1 MKINFSFKSY
11 SVLLVLTLLSI
22 TGIPVNAQI
31 DPDFLWL
38 RNFGGLDYDQANDIA
53 VDNDGNIIIIG
64 SFQGNATFGSL
75 QLNSSGSDDIFLV
88 KLDPL
93 GNVLWAVSAGGLL
106 FDEGSAVTTDNNN
119 NIIITGS
126 FSGDAFF
133 GSLLLT
139 SSGSSDVFTAKYS
152 SDGIA
157 LWAKKGGSNSYDA
170 GFAVTTDNSGNVY
183 TAGTFS
189 RAAQFGL
196 LSGQGGEYSNV
207 FLVKYNSLG
216 DEQWIQTGTGSGFYN
231 YAYGLAT
238 NSLNDVIM
246 TGTFSELTTFS
257 SINLNSIA
265 GPDIFLVRYDTNGGL
280 IWINQ
285 AGGSSFNE
293 FAQDI
298 VIDKNNDIFLTGGF
312 SETINFGSISLTTI
326 GNSNTFVAKY
336 NLSGVPQWAVQAGGS
351 DYTSGN
357 SLAVDLAGNILV
369 LGSTGQLGLKRGELD
384 KIQFLKLRSN
394 GQNIWEFTA
403 GSDNGNAAGGI
414 GVNNNGEIFV
424 SGGFWGTGI
433 FGSQVIN
440 SNGTFDVFV
449 GKLPAPILN
458 IVTPSIDFGSVAVGS
473 TSNRIVSLSNP
484 STTGLAVYNIILEG
498 PAADEYTFTGNV
510 SAILPQQTVDLE
522 LTFSPLSPGIKNAII
537 IIESEAASTPD
548 TVLISGTGGTASLS
562 LSADTLDFGT
572 LDVNI
577 SAELVLTITNTGSQ
591 SILISDIL
599 ITGPNSNEFGLIGQ
613 LQDSIP
619 PSDSRNIRVIYT
631 PSSPGSKIAELSILS
646 NSPGS
651 PDNVVLLGNAISA
664 IVVEL
669 PVPASLGQ
677 NTTLNVTPPE
687 GFEVTSNQFFYKR
700 TGEIEFQLSTMTLSG
715 ENFIAS
721 IPPAFSTIRGIQYY
735 LEFSDGLTTVTF
747 PSNNPQGN
755 PASIPVNISQ
765 INYPMALEPSEYSM
779 LSIPLLLNDPSIS
792 AVLLDDYGA
801 YDNKIWRI
809 MHWDEPSNEY
819 LEFPNLTKDFSPGNG
834 FWLIHRDGRTFNIQN
849 AVSIQSIGDYTLTV
863 SPGWNQIANPF
874 AFPVDWLTI
883 ENSQLV
889 DSPVRWNAELLEYE
903 YEQLVLNPWEGYWV
917 FNPSAQNI
925 NLFIPPIESSG
936 DSPLQKVPEILSSEE
951 FIVQIRSRL
960 ENIKYQDN
968 QNFIGMINSADNKHH
983 KNLLEAPPITNDLR
997 LSIIDNN
1004 KKYAKSIV
1012 QVNSSGAAWNLALS
1026 TTHKN
1031 KYIHL
1036 DFEEFKGIPEEFQ
1049 IWLIDLNN
1057 QVAVPIQNNI
1067 AVLNSGN
1074 AELIN
1079 LQVIIGTEEFT
1090 KHQAGSIPLTPVDYA
1105 LYQNYPNPFNPST
1118 MIEYNLRERSAVTL
1132 EIFDVLGRKIH
1143 TPVANETQNAGRHS
1157 ISWEGKNLTG
1167 NHVSSGVYIYQLRAN
1182 NFVESRKMILLR

>member
-1 MKINFSFKSY
+1 MKIDFSFKSY
-11 SVLLVLTLLSI
+11 SVLLVLMLLSI

-53 VDNDGNIIIIG
+53 VDNDGNIIITG
-64 SFQGNATFGSL
+64 SFQGNATFGTF
-75 QLNSSGSDDIFLV
+75 QLNSIGFDDIFLV
-88 KLDPL
+88 KLDPS
-93 GNVLWAVSAGGLL
+93 GNVLWAVRAGGLEY
-106 FDEGSAVTTDNNN
+106 DEGSAVTTDNNN

-133 GSLLLT
+133 GSILLT

-157 LWAKKGGSNSYDA
+157 LWAKKGGSSSYDA

-207 FLVKYNSLG
+207 FLVKYNSFG

-231 YAYGLAT
+231 NAYGLAT

-257 SINLNSIA
+257 GINLNSIA
-265 GPDIFLVRYDTNGGL
+265 GPDIFLVRYDTNGSL

-293 FAQDI
+293 FAQD
-298 VIDKNNDIFLTGGF
+298 VAIDKNNDIFLTGGF

-326 GNSNTFVAKY
+326 GNSNTFVTKY

-369 LGSTGQLGLKRGELD
+369 LGSTGQLGLKRGGLD

-403 GSDNGNAAGGI
+403 GSDNGNSAGGI
-414 GVNNNGEIFV
+414 GINNNGEIYV
-424 SGGFWGTGI
+424 SGSFLGTGI
-433 FGSQVIN
+433 FGSQVVN
-440 SNGTFDVFV
+440 SSGNFDVFV
-449 GKLPAPILN
+449 GKIPAPILN
-458 IVTPSIDFGSVAVGS
+458 IVTPSIDFGSVAVGN
-473 TSNRIVSLSNP
+473 TSNRNVTLSNP
-484 STTGLAVYNIILEG
+484 STTRLAVYNLILEG
-498 PAADEYTFTGNV
+498 PAANEYTFAGNV
-510 SAILPQQTVDLE
+510 SAIQPQQTVDLE

-537 IIESEAASTPD
+537 IIESEATSTPD
-548 TVLISGTGGTASLS
+548 TVLISGTGGTVSLS

-577 SAELVLTITNTGSQ
+577 SAELVLTISNTGSQ

-599 ITGPNSNEFGLIGQ
+599 ITGLNSNEFGLIGQ

-700 TGEIEFQLSTMTLSG
+700 TGEIEFQSSTMTLSG

-735 LEFSDGLTTVTF
+735 LEFSDGITIVTF
-747 PSNNPQGN
+747 PSNNPQSN

-779 LSIPLLLNDPSIS
+779 LSIPLLLSDPSIS
-792 AVLLDDYGA
+792 AVLLDDYGS
-801 YDNKIWRI
+801 YDNRIWRI
-809 MHWDEPSNEY
+809 LHWDEPSNEY
-819 LEFPNLTKDFSPGNG
+819 LEFPNLTKDFLPGNG

-849 AVSIQSIGDYTLTV
+849 AVSVQSIGDYTVTV
-863 SPGWNQIANPF
+863 NPGWNQIANPF

-889 DSPVRWNAELLEYE
+889 DSPVRWNVELLDYE

-917 FNPSAQNI
+917 FNPTSQNI

-936 DSPLQKVPEILSSEE
+936 DSPLHKVPEISSSEE
-951 FIVQIRSRL
+951 FIIQIRSRL
-960 ENIKYQDN
+960 ENTKYQDN
-968 QNFIGMINSADNKHH
+968 QNFIGMISAADNKHH

-1004 KKYAKSIV
+1004 KKYAKNIV
-1012 QVNSSGAAWNLALS
+1012 QVNSSGAAWNLALL

-1031 KYIHL
+1031 KNVYL
-1036 DFEEFKGIPEEFQ
+1036 DLEDLYGFPEEFQ
-1049 IWLIDLNN
+1049 MWLLDLNK
-1057 QVAVPIQNNI
+1057 QVAVPVQNNI

-1074 AELIN
+1074 AEQIN
-1079 LQVIIGTEEFT
+1079 LQVIIGTEEFA
-1090 KHQAGSIPLTPVDYA
+1090 KHQAGSIQLTPVDYA

-1118 MIEYNLRERSAVTL
+1118 MIEYNLREKSTVTL

-1143 TPVANETQNAGRHS
+1143 TLVANEIQNAGRHS
-1157 ISWEGKNLTG
+1157 ILWEGRNLTG
-1167 NHVSSGVYIYQLRAN
+1167 KPVSSGVYIYQLRAN